1 MSKGKKKDSK
11 KGNQSNDLLDEA
23 AVSLKKFRKVT
34 KQLTKLTTGQK
45 VVGGLALLAAGLT
58 YLAKQQGET
67 DAAVKATP
75 GAEAAEA
82 ALATLTNEHRE
93 SASEPEQKS
102 PDPIRKPAK
111 AASRHKKP
119 KRPLE

>member
-11 KGNQSNDLLDEA
+11 KGNQSDLLDEA

-82 ALATLTNEHRE
+82 ALATLTNESKEAE
-93 SASEPEQKS
+93 SAEKS

>member
-67 DAAVKATP
+67 DAAVKTTP

-93 SASEPEQKS
+93 SEPEQKG

-119 KRPLE
+119 KRTLE